1 MSQAIQFDPIRLPD
15 AAEDLRSEVRAFL
28 AENSDHLDR
37 PSRRGF
43 DHEFSR
49 KVAAKGWIGLTWP
62 KEYGGQERSFLE
74 RYVITEEFLV
84 ARAPSQVY
92 FTADR
97 QSGPVMCCPGL
108 SLVSAPLRSA

>member
-28 AENSDHLDR
+28 ADNAEHLDR

-43 DHEFSR
+43 DHEFAR

-84 ARAPSQVY
+84 ARAPSQSISPP
-92 FTADR
+92 TDKADR
-97 QSGPVMCCPGL
+97 
-108 SLVSAPLRSA
+108 